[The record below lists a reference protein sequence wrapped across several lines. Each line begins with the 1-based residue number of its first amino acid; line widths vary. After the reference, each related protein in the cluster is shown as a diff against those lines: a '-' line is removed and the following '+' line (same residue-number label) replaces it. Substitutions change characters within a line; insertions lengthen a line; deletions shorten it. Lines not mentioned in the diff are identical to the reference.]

1 MKLFFSLLLSLFIFP
16 SVFAQQHYLDSLRK
30 KLNEAT
36 KEDTFRVQALSA
48 MADYYGF
55 VQADSC
61 FFYATQT
68 ANLSDKLNY
77 EPGKFNS
84 YRSKFFAYNV
94 TGNFPMAL
102 EQALKY
108 ERAFNHLN
116 KVGGANHYFVGFLY
130 LEMGNYPDAI
140 AKLEQT
146 INEQREAGAPMADVF
161 FAYAQ
166 LGILYNSLNRID
178 SALWYAQQGYDLGAK
193 SNNYLKKFYS
203 LAIGALGTVHVSL
216 HHYKLAED
224 LFRYGIRQSGQFN
237 NIYFQAR
244 NYYNLA
250 DLFDQENI
258 KDSAIYYAGI
268 SLRLCIEHNLGEFT
282 LDASKLLTKIY
293 DSEKNTDSTLKY
305 MRIELAA
312 KDSVFSQSKGQ
323 QFRQMA
329 FDEVQRQQ
337 KISADEERYQN
348 KVRIYILVS
357 ALIIFSLL
365 AFILYRNSRQKQKA
379 KSKIEKAYAE
389 LKSTQAQLIQSE
401 KMASLG
407 ELTAGIA
414 HEIQNPLNFVNNFS
428 EVSNELIDEMK
439 VELQNNN
446 KEDAIAIADDLK
458 QNLEKINHHGKR
470 ADAIVKG
477 MLQHSR
483 SSTNVKKPT
492 DINKLADEYLR
503 LAYHGLR
510 AKDNSFNATMKTD
523 YDETVGKINIVPQD
537 IGRVILNLITNAF
550 YVVSEK
556 AKDPQPLKV
565 SKEYLPTVTV
575 STKSVK
581 SPSGGLGVELT
592 VRDNGNGIP
601 QNIVDKI
608 FQPFFTTKPTGE
620 GTGLGLSLSYDIV
633 KAHGGKIKVKTKEG
647 EGSEFIIQL
656 PVV

>member
-1 MKLFFSLLLSLFIFP
+1 MKSIYLFFLLSVTLHF
-16 SVFAQQHYLDSLRK
+16 SFAQQHYLDSLRK
-30 KLNEAT
+30 QLNNAT

-61 FFYATQT
+61 FFYATQA

-77 EPGKFNS
+77 ELGKFNS

-108 ERAFNHLN
+108 ERVFNH
-116 KVGGANHYFVGFLY
+116 KGGGGNHYFVGFLY
-130 LEMGNYPDAI
+130 LEMGDYPDAI

-146 INEQREAGAPMADVF
+146 ISEQREAGAPMAGVF

-166 LGILYNSLNRID
+166 LGILYDSLNRMD

-193 SNNYLKKFYS
+193 TNIYVKKFYS

-216 HHYKLAED
+216 LHYKVAED
-224 LFRYGIRQSGQFN
+224 LFRNGIRQSGQFD

-250 DLFDQENI
+250 DLFDRENV
-258 KDSAIYYAGI
+258 KDSAIHYAGI
-268 SLRLCIEHNLGEFT
+268 SLRLCIQHNFAEFT

-293 DSEKNTDSTLKY
+293 DSERNTDSTLKY

-337 KISADEERYQN
+337 KITADEERYQN
-348 KVRIYILVS
+348 KVRIYILLG

-379 KSKIEKAYAE
+379 KLKIEKAYAE

-428 EVSNELIDEMK
+428 EVNRELIE
-439 VELQNNN
+439 ELKEEAKSGNNN
-446 KEDAIAIADDLK
+446 EVIAIADDISA
-458 QNLEKINHHGKR
+458 NEEKIIHHGKR

-483 SSTNVKKPT
+483 LSTGVKEPT
-492 DINKLADEYLR
+492 DINALADEYLR
-503 LAYHGLR
+503 LSYHGLR
-510 AKDNSFNATMKTD
+510 AKDKEFNAIMKTD
-523 YDETVGKINIVPQD
+523 FDKTIDNINIIPQD
-537 IGRVILNLITNAF
+537 IGRVLLNLYNNAF
-550 YVVSEK
+550 YAVTEK
-556 AKDPQPLKV
+556 VKQQPNGYEPTISVTTKKINNKV
-565 SKEYLPTVTV
+565 EITV
-575 STKSVK
+575 K
-581 SPSGGLGVELT
+581 
-592 VRDNGNGIP
+592 DNGNGIP
-601 QNIVDKI
+601 QKVVDKI

-620 GTGLGLSLSYDIV
+620 GTGWGLSLSYDII
-633 KAHGGKIKVKTKEG
+633 KAHGGEIKVETKEYD
-647 EGSEFIIQL
+647 GSEFIIKL
-656 PVV
+656 PIA